1 MAWRRRAAAS
11 AEIVGA
17 AAKFRLVFER
27 INDARDSLLL
37 GVPSGRAPLLPLA
50 EALAGFEAG
59 LATASEEMPEWRTA
73 DLEPEWL
80 ACRSAL
86 DRAMTAAEG
95 LRLGESPQG
104 YEAMAPLL
112 DEVLEPLD
120 AFDAAARRFR
130 RLGAAI

>member
-1 MAWRRRAAAS
+1 MAWRRKAAVPAEIVIAAAS
-11 AEIVGA
+11 FGPA
-17 AAKFRLVFER
+17 FER
-27 INDARDSLLL
+27 VNEARATLLL
-37 GVPSGRAPLLPLA
+37 AVPSGRAPLLPMA

-95 LRLGESPQG
+95 LRLRESPQG
-104 YEAMAPLL
+104 YEALAPLL
-112 DEVLEPLD
+112 DEVLEPLN

-130 RLGAAI
+130 RLGASI